1 MKNLAGKVAIVTGG
15 SRGIGAVI
23 SNFLALESATVVI
36 NYHRSVDSA
45 KCLAKQIEESN
56 GRCLAIGAD
65 VANKK
70 EVAKMVSAVLAE
82 YGRVD
87 ILVNNAGINIDS
99 LLFNARDKDWQ
110 AIFDT
115 NVYGV
120 FNCTRAVLEPMMM
133 QRWGRIINISSIL
146 AKSPRAGQSIYA
158 ASKGAINA
166 FTKAA
171 AVEVASKGI
180 TVNAV
185 APGLILTDMTRRLG
199 GQLKQITK
207 LIPMRRAGTLEEVA
221 AAVAFLA
228 SDNAGYITGEIIRL
242 DGGLP

>member
-1 MKNLAGKVAIVTGG
+1 MSLKDKVVIVTGG

-23 SNFLALESATVVI
+23 SRYLAMKSAMVVI
-36 NYHRSVDSA
+36 NYHKSTDTA
-45 KCLAKQIEESN
+45 KCLAKEIEESN
-56 GRCLAIGAD
+56 GRCITISAD

-70 EVAKMVSAVLAE
+70 EVAHMMSAVLAK

-87 ILVNNAGINIDS
+87 ILVNNAGINIDA
-99 LLFNARDKDWQ
+99 LLFNARDEDWQ
-110 AIFDT
+110 AIFET

-120 FNCTRAVLEPMMM
+120 FNCTRAVLKPMMT
-133 QRWGRIINISSIL
+133 QRWGRIINMSSIL
-146 AKSPRAGQSIYA
+146 ANSPRAGQSIYA
-158 ASKGAINA
+158 ASKGAVNA
-166 FTKAA
+166 FTKAT

-199 GQLKQITK
+199 RQLDHITK

-221 AAVAFLA
+221 ATVAFLA

>member
-1 MKNLAGKVAIVTGG
+1 MSLKDKVVIVTGG

-23 SNFLALESATVVI
+23 SRYLAMKSAMVVI
-36 NYHRSVDSA
+36 NYHKSIDTA
-45 KCLAKQIEESN
+45 KCLAKEIEESN
-56 GRCLAIGAD
+56 GRCIPIGAD

-70 EVAKMVSAVLAE
+70 EVAHMISAVLAK

-87 ILVNNAGINIDS
+87 ILVNNAGINIDA
-99 LLFNARDKDWQ
+99 LLFDARDEDWQ
-110 AIFDT
+110 AMFDT

-120 FNCTRAVLEPMMM
+120 FNCTRAVLKPMMT
-133 QRWGRIINISSIL
+133 QRWGRIINMSSIL
-146 AKSPRAGQSIYA
+146 ANSPRAGQSIYA
-158 ASKGAINA
+158 ASKGAVNA
-166 FTKAA
+166 FTKAT

-199 GQLKQITK
+199 RHLDHITK

-221 AAVAFLA
+221 ATVAFLA